1 MNNYIQTYF
10 PELTAVQYEQ
20 LHQLILLYEE
30 WNQKINLVS
39 RKDIENL
46 ELHHIVHSLSISKVF
61 TFPQASKVL
70 DVGTGGGLPGLPL
83 AIVFPEVSFTL
94 VDSIAKKIGVVDD
107 IIARL
112 GLKNVLTKTARVENI
127 SGKYDFIVSRAVINL
142 PDFEIL
148 TRPLLRRS
156 KYNFMNNG
164 VIYLKGGD
172 FENELDALSLKYA
185 LYPLSDYF
193 KEEFFQTKKMVY
205 LY

>member
-112 GLKNVLTKTARVENI
+112 GLKNVLTKTARVENL

>member
-112 GLKNVLTKTARVENI
+112 GLKNVLAKTARVENI